1 MVATALRSE
10 ISVRFGR
17 KMMAHKSG
25 TEKTSSAD
33 VEWTGTTGASPLNV
47 DCPRDAIGASPV
59 NAARLLCSPF
69 LNRRCGCC
77 WMARNRSEQRKRVK
91 RRHARRYK
99 SRYRSPAPMTTG
111 LTGLRRDDVD
121 CGAVGLRYVVVVS
134 SGRTWSVT
142 ADCAIHVRETHR
154 KTRNS
159 TLRLT
164 ARPTYACTDEQARP
178 GGGRR
183 GEISGTRRPARKE
196 STVLESEK
204 PCVSASAIV

>member
-1 MVATALRSE
+1 
-10 ISVRFGR
+10 
-17 KMMAHKSG
+17 
-25 TEKTSSAD
+25 
-33 VEWTGTTGASPLNV
+33 
-47 DCPRDAIGASPV
+47 
-59 NAARLLCSPF
+59 
-69 LNRRCGCC
+69 
-77 WMARNRSEQRKRVK
+77 
-91 RRHARRYK
+91 
-99 SRYRSPAPMTTG
+99 MTTG

-183 GEISGTRRPARKE
+183 GDFRDPPPRQEGIHSTGERKALRVGVRNCLTQLATRCRTR
-196 STVLESEK
+196 L
-204 PCVSASAIV
+204 